1 MQVVYISNYMNHHQL
16 PLCKEL
22 YRELGDNFTF
32 VATQKVSAQRLALG
46 YRDMD
51 GEYPFVKSLQDEKQ
65 IEMLCNSCDMLL
77 VGSAPDRCFQ
87 GRLFLGK
94 PVIKCS
100 ERFFKNGQTWKQLPR
115 NLICA
120 LRHIRRYRR
129 KPLYFLCA
137 SAYTAADVNAF
148 ADYRGRVFRWGY
160 FPETQG
166 QPCGAKKAGSILWAG
181 RYLSWKHPEA
191 VIELGKRL
199 GKDGLTFAAEMLGCG
214 ELLGPIQEQIQTS
227 GLAGK
232 ISTPGAVPAEQVRS
246 RMGKA
251 QIFLLTSDHTEG
263 WGAVLNEAMA
273 AGCAVVASDAAGA
286 TPFLVTHGENGMV
299 FPSGD
304 WEAMYQCVRQLLE
317 DPGMASQLGKKAAET
332 VAGLWSAEE
341 AAHRLLNLIQHILE
355 GKDPNSLYIDG
366 PCSPAEIL

>member
-1 MQVVYISNYMNHHQL
+1 MQVVYISNYINHHQL

-22 YRELGDNFTF
+22 FRLLGHDFTF
-32 VATQKVSAQRLALG
+32 VATQKVPDRRLALG

-51 GEYPFVKSLQDEKQ
+51 GEYPFVKFLQDEKQ
-65 IEMLCNSCDMLL
+65 IEALCNSCDMLL
-77 VGSAPDRCFQ
+77 VGSAPDSCFR
-87 GRLFLGK
+87 GRLSQGK

-100 ERFFKNGQTWKQLPR
+100 ERFFKNGRTWKQLPR
-115 NLICA
+115 NLVSA
-120 LRHIRRYRR
+120 LRHIRKYQR

-160 FPETQG
+160 FPETQ
-166 QPCGAKKAGSILWAG
+166 AKFCQAKRAGSILWAG

-191 VIELGKRL
+191 VVELGQRLKR
-199 GKDGLTFAAEMLGCG
+199 DGVIFSAEMLGCG
-214 ELLGPIQEQIQTS
+214 ELLESIQGQIQAAGLVDNITTS
-227 GLAGK
+227 GA
-232 ISTPGAVPAEQVRS
+232 IPAEQVRS
-246 RMGKA
+246 RMGNA
-251 QIFLLTSDHTEG
+251 QIFLLTSDQTEG

-286 TPFLVTHGENGMV
+286 TPFLVTHEENGMV

-304 WEAMYQCVRQLLE
+304 WEAMYQCVRKLLE
-317 DPGMASQLGKKAAET
+317 NLELASRLGQKARET
-332 VAGLWSAEE
+332 VTGLWSAEE
-341 AAHRLLNLIQHILE
+341 AAYRLLNLIQHILE